1 MKIKTLF
8 AGVLLLSMSGCYD
21 FNESLPAPISTI
33 NEVTFSRSTLNTES
47 LPTGS
52 TVSFHANGILDAS
65 NMLLTFSGDRWESSS
80 PILWQGDTGTST
92 YTALYPVYNDYSYS
106 STNLYTD
113 KGLEDIL
120 IAQDTLQGKQDIS
133 LTFKHLFSQLVIHVA
148 PSLQQQIEEIQLTVP
163 ITIANI
169 STQTGKISTT
179 ATAHTTIRTK
189 DDSGQY
195 SFIIPPMNDCPLTLE
210 LVTSKTTYR
219 NQLPAHTFEG
229 NKKYECK
236 LRTSVGIQNA
246 EDLIAFSTLINQ
258 KKYSGSKT
266 LDDFGEKVGNDTIFY
281 LMNDI
286 ELTED
291 DCMKLLPIGYHA
303 SVGFK
308 HIFEGNG
315 HTISHLTVPDKSN
328 NSSVQSLY
336 SGLFGYITEKGCVK
350 NLNIT
355 SSQSVEKPTC
365 KQTSILSGVNNG
377 YIINCS
383 VSGSSIT
390 AGTSSTSLGF
400 ICANNSGYII
410 NCHTENSSLKTGSD
424 IKAGGIAGN
433 ATGYILNCYAY
444 NNTFTTKS
452 GSYTGGIV
460 GMSNINVP
468 LTIENCCVYHA
479 KTYSYFGAITGN
491 LRGATMDYI
500 YYNNNQVYYSSSSST
515 VTHSYKYNNDYMI
528 GSTPLSTYLNTWID
542 SIGSVQYPDITFR
555 SWTTASNILPT
566 FR

>member
-1 MKIKTLF
+1 MKIKTLLT
-8 AGVLLLSMSGCYD
+8 GVLLLCMLGCYD

-33 NEVTFSRSTLNTES
+33 NEVTFSRSALTTKS
-47 LPTGS
+47 LPVGS
-52 TVSFHANGILDAS
+52 TVLFHANGILETN

-80 PILWQGDTGTST
+80 PIVWKGNTGTTT
-92 YTALYPVYNDYSYS
+92 YTALYPVYDDYSYS
-106 STNLYTD
+106 SINLYSD

-120 IAQDTLQGKQDIS
+120 IAQDTLQGKQDIN
-133 LTFKHLFSQLVIHVA
+133 LKFKHLFSQLVIHVA

-163 ITIANI
+163 ITIKDI
-169 STQTGKISTT
+169 STQTGKFSTA
-179 ATAHTTIRTK
+179 ATAYTTILSPN
-189 DDSGQY
+189 DSGKY
-195 SFIIPPMNDCPLTLE
+195 SFIIPPMNDSPLTLGF
-210 LVTSKTTYR
+210 VTSKTTYIK
-219 NQLPAHTFEG
+219 QLPAHTFES
-229 NKKYECK
+229 NKKYECS

-258 KKYSGSKT
+258 RNYSGSKT
-266 LDDFGEKVGNDTIFY
+266 LDDFGEKIGNDTIFY

-303 SVGFK
+303 SFGFK

-315 HTISHLTVPDKSN
+315 YTISNLTVPDKSN

-336 SGLFGYITEKGCVK
+336 SGLFGYITEKGSVK

-365 KQTSILSGVNNG
+365 KQTGILSGVNNG

-383 VSGSSIT
+383 VNGSSVT
-390 AGTSSTSLGF
+390 AGTNSTSLGF

-410 NCHTENSSLKTGSD
+410 NCHTENSNLRTGSD

-460 GMSNINVP
+460 GMSNINIP
-468 LTIENCCVYHA
+468 LTIANCCVYHT

-500 YYNNNQVYYSSSSST
+500 YYNNNQTYYSLSGST
-515 VTHSYKYNNDYMI
+515 VTHSYKYDNDYMI
-528 GSTPLSTYLNTWID
+528 GNISLSTYLNTWVD
-542 SIGSVQYPDITFR
+542 SIGRIQYPDITFQN
-555 SWTTASNILPT
+555 WTTESNILPT
-566 FR
+566 FQ